1 MTFYTKLLSFFEIPS
16 SLEVAKR
23 ELAMA
28 QLELLKA
35 QTSAEFATAIVSYN
49 TERIRRLS
57 TYILINTK

>member
-1 MTFYTKLLSFFEIPS
+1 MNIYTKLMAIFQVPS

-23 ELAMA
+23 ELALA

-35 QTSAEFATAIVSYN
+35 QTSAEFATAIVTYN

-57 TYILINTK
+57 NYILIKSE